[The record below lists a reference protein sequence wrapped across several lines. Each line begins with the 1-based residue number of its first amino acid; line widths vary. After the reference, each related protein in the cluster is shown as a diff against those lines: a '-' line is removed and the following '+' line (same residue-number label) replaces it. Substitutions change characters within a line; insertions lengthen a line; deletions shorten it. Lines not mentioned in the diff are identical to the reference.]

1 MGHHANAEMKTVF
14 LMLSLV
20 VLLEAGVPVNI
31 PCLTGATVRGT
42 TAPPCS
48 GSGGGGGGDCRP
60 VGPGRC
66 AVLYDKRDCAGWS
79 RDVTDGEETILRWW
93 DLSVFKYR
101 NDIGA
106 VSVRAGCTFQGF
118 VTSDFS
124 GSQCVLRAVG
134 SDRHVNLDQT
144 CRGFYDNIDS
154 FTCTC

>member
-1 MGHHANAEMKTVF
+1 MKKAWF
-14 LMLSLV
+14 ILSLV
-20 VLLEAGVPVNI
+20 GLLRAGVPVNI

-42 TAPPCS
+42 TVPPC
-48 GSGGGGGGDCRP
+48 SGGGGGEDHCRP
-60 VGPGRC
+60 LGPGRC
-66 AVLYDKRDCAGWS
+66 AVLYDERDCTGWS
-79 RDVTDGEETILRWW
+79 RDVTEGERTSLRWW

-106 VSVRAGCTFQGF
+106 VSVKAGCTFTGF

>member
-1 MGHHANAEMKTVF
+1 MGRGGARTAMGG
-14 LMLSLV
+14 LLLILLLV
-20 VLLEAGVPVNI
+20 GCLRAGVPVNI
-31 PCLTGATVRGT
+31 PCLTGASVEGT
-42 TAPPCS
+42 TSPPCS
-48 GSGGGGGGDCRP
+48 GGHSGAQC
-60 VGPGRC
+60 PGLGTRC
-66 AVLYDKRDCAGWS
+66 AVLYDEAGCHGWA
-79 RDVTDGEETILRWW
+79 RDVSVGEQTRLRWW

-144 CRGFYDNIDS
+144 CRGFYDNID
-154 FTCTC
+154 